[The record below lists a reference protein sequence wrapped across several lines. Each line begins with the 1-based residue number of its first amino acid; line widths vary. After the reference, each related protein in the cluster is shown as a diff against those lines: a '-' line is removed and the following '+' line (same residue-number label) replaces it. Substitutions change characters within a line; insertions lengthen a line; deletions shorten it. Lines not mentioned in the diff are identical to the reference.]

1 MNRRTLLDTLL
12 TAGVGAMLSPTLA
25 TAGTSEID
33 KPVLQQDLPTL
44 SLDNWRMTAVEV
56 TYGPGEMDK
65 AHRHPGFVFGYV
77 IEGALRFQVDGQ
89 PETIYHAG
97 QMFYEAPGSV
107 HRVSGNGSAT
117 RRVRFI
123 AMIFADKTQPLTA
136 PA

>member
-1 MNRRTLLDTLL
+1 MDRRTLLDTLL
-12 TAGVGAMLSPTLA
+12 TAGVGAMLFPSLA
-25 TAGTSEID
+25 TADTSEID

-89 PETIYHAG
+89 PEKIYHPG
-97 QMFYEAPGSV
+97 QMFYEFPGSV
-107 HRVSGNGSAT
+107 HRVSGNASAT

-123 AMIFADKTQPLTA
+123 AMIFAEKTQPLTA